1 MTLTVEPLLRE
12 PCPALPRG
20 AALLDIEKTLYLA
33 PEGLLSGMAARAALA
48 SDLALPLAG
57 GPLVFTHL
65 RLSRR
70 DPSRGRLAETVA
82 PIAELRSWA
91 AGEGA
96 PVATHAKTLLDRLT
110 GMRLSFAG
118 LTLDRPRI
126 MGIVNVTPDSFSDG
140 GEHMDTQSAVT
151 HGLALLEAGADIL
164 DVGGESTRPGSGEM
178 APELEAARV
187 VPVIRILAERGA
199 VLSVDTR
206 HAPVMAQAV
215 EAGAAIINDIAALEG
230 DPEALKVAA
239 RSKAAIV
246 LMHMRGTPEGMQE
259 DPRYESAALD
269 IYDYLAKRI
278 AACEAGGIARAR
290 LSVDPGIGFGKTVA
304 HNAELLGQ
312 QALFHAL
319 GAPILLGVSRK
330 SFIGRLSRGEA
341 PKQRVAGSIAA
352 ALAGLERGVQIVRV
366 HDVAETAQAVAVWR
380 AIRDAV

>member
-1 MTLTVEPLLRE
+1 MTPTVEPLLRE

-20 AALLDIEKTLYLA
+20 AALLGVEKTFYLA
-33 PEGLLSGMAARAALA
+33 PEGLLSGMAARAAQA

-57 GPLVFTHL
+57 GPFAFTHL
-65 RLSRR
+65 RLFRR

-110 GMRLSFAG
+110 GMRPSFAG

-140 GEHMDTQSAVT
+140 GEHMDTQSAVA

-178 APELEAARV
+178 APEQEAARV
-187 VPVIRILAERGA
+187 VPVIRALAERGA

-230 DPEALKVAA
+230 DPEALRVAA

-259 DPRYESAALD
+259 DPRYASAALD

-278 AACEAGGIARAR
+278 AACEAGGIVRTR

-352 ALAGLERGVQIVRV
+352 ALAGLERGVQILRV

>member
-1 MTLTVEPLLRE
+1 MMEPLLRE

-20 AALLDIEKTLYLA
+20 TALSGFEQSLYLA

-48 SDLALPLAG
+48 SNLALPLAG

-65 RLSRR
+65 RLFRR
-70 DPSRGRLAETVA
+70 DPNRGRLAETVA
-82 PIAELRSWA
+82 PIAELRLWA

-96 PVATHAKTLLDRLT
+96 AIAAHIESLLDRLT
-110 GMRLSFAG
+110 AARPSFAG
-118 LTLDRPRI
+118 LSLDRPRI

-140 GEHMDTQSAVT
+140 GEHMDLDSAVA

-164 DVGGESTRPGSGEM
+164 DIGGESTRPGSGEM
-178 APELEAARV
+178 DPELEAGRV
-187 VPVIRILAERGA
+187 TPVIRALAERGA

-230 DPEALKVAA
+230 DPEALGVAA
-239 RSKAAIV
+239 RSKAAVV
-246 LMHMRGTPEGMQE
+246 LMHMRGTPVGMQE
-259 DPRYESAALD
+259 DPRYASAALD
-269 IYDYLAKRI
+269 IYDYLAGRV
-278 AACEAGGIARAR
+278 AACEVAGIPRAR
-290 LSVDPGIGFGKTVA
+290 LSVDAGIGFGKTVT

-312 QALFHAL
+312 QALFHTL